1 MSRSRTVLVAGAGIG
16 GLASA
21 IALANSG
28 FRVLVFER
36 NYKADT
42 SGAGIQLSP
51 NATRALKTLGV
62 LEALAPKTVEP
73 SELVVSNAISRALLA
88 KMPLGSTMR
97 EKFGAPYLVCL
108 RADLHEALAK
118 IAGDHPDIEMRYG
131 SMIADFASHS
141 RGITAQIEHERQAE
155 EILGAALIG
164 ADGIRSQIRA
174 QLHPGSAPRHG
185 GMSAWRATIPA
196 ASLPEE
202 MRGKSEV
209 RVWLGPGAHLVHYP
223 VGDGSEVN
231 LVAVTIDRQQTESW
245 GEEAAT
251 EDVVSRFAR
260 WNKTPHEILR
270 SAAQF
275 RRWSLYEAP
284 PLSSWGKGATT
295 LLGDAAHGMFP
306 FVAQGAASALED
318 AVALGEK
325 MKDAEDVPSA
335 LRAYERLRLPR
346 TREMQSAARNVG
358 RIYHLPMP
366 LSFGRDLVME
376 RIGGAGLMRQ
386 NEWIYRG

>member
-21 IALANSG
+21 IALANGG

-36 NYKADT
+36 NYKPDT

-51 NATRALKTLGV
+51 NATRALKNLGV
-62 LEALAPKTVEP
+62 LDALNPRAVEP
-73 SELVVSNAISRALLA
+73 SELVVANAISRALLA
-88 KMPLGSTMR
+88 KMPLGNTMR

-108 RADLHEALAK
+108 RADLHDALAK
-118 IAGDHPDIEMRYG
+118 IANDHPDIEMRYG
-131 SMIADFASHS
+131 SMITDFASHS
-141 RGITAQIEHERQAE
+141 RGVTAQIEHGRRAE

-174 QLHPGSAPRHG
+174 QLHPGTGPRHG

-196 ASLPEE
+196 ASLPED
-202 MRGKSEV
+202 MRGRNEV
-209 RVWLGPGAHLVHYP
+209 FVWLGPGAHLVHYP

-231 LVAVTIDRQQTESW
+231 LVAVTMDKQATDSW

-251 EDVVSRFAR
+251 ADVVSRFAE
-260 WNKTPHEILR
+260 WNETPREVLR
-270 SAAQF
+270 AAPQF

-284 PLSSWGKGATT
+284 LLSAWGKGAVT

-325 MKDAEDVPSA
+325 TKDAEDMPAA
-335 LRAYERLRLPR
+335 LRAYERIRLPR
-346 TREMQSAARNVG
+346 TREMQSAARNIG

-366 LSFGRDLVME
+366 FSFGRDLVME
-376 RIGGAGLMRQ
+376 RIGGEGLLRQ

>member
-21 IALANSG
+21 IALANGG

-36 NYKADT
+36 NYKPDT

-51 NATRALKTLGV
+51 NATRALKNLGV
-62 LEALAPKTVEP
+62 LELNPRAVEP
-73 SELVVSNAISRALLA
+73 SELVVANAISRALLA

-108 RADLHEALAK
+108 RADLHDALAK
-118 IAGDHPDIEMRYG
+118 TANDHPDIEMRYG
-131 SMIADFASHS
+131 SMITDFASHS
-141 RGITAQIEHERQAE
+141 RGVTAQIEYDRRAE
-155 EILGAALIG
+155 EIQGAALIG

-174 QLHPGSAPRHG
+174 RLHPGSGPRHG

-202 MRGKSEV
+202 LRGRNEV
-209 RVWLGPGAHLVHYP
+209 FVWLGPGAHLVHYP

-231 LVAVTIDRQQTESW
+231 LVAVTMDRQQTESW

-251 EDVVSRFAR
+251 ADVVSRFAQ
-260 WNKTPHEILR
+260 WNETPRKVLR
-270 SAAQF
+270 AARQF

-284 PLSSWGKGATT
+284 LVSSWGKGAVT

-306 FVAQGAASALED
+306 FLAQGAASALED

-325 MKDAEDVPSA
+325 TKDAEDMPAA
-335 LRAYERLRLPR
+335 LRAYERIRLPR
-346 TREMQSAARNVG
+346 TREMQSAARNIG

-366 LSFGRDLVME
+366 FSFGRDLVME
-376 RIGGAGLMRQ
+376 RIGGQGLLLQ